1 MSIGMSYDE
10 FWYGEP
16 DRVRYYREAERL
28 RQKNRDYDLWLQG
41 RYFYDALCA
50 VSPILHAFAANG
62 TQAEEYLKEPYPR
75 TRKDLEEL
83 QERKMRENAENFR
96 AFVNAKNEERRNK
109 NGQHN

>member
-1 MSIGMSYDE
+1 MSVGMSYDE
-10 FWYGEP
+10 FWYKEP
-16 DRVRYYREAERL
+16 DRARYYREAERL

-50 VSPILHAFAANG
+50 VSPILHAFAASG

-75 TRKDLEEL
+75 THKDLEEL